1 MAIIP
6 IQSSSNVQAERR
18 IERAREN
25 RAEQQD
31 RREAAKQQDAQRLEA
46 QRART
51 EENKPNRPGSRI
63 DTTA

>member
-1 MAIIP
+1 MAISP

-31 RREAAKQQDAQRLEA
+31 RREAVKQQDAQRLAA

-51 EENKPNRPGSRI
+51 EESKPNRPGSRI

>member
-1 MAIIP
+1 MAISP
-6 IQSSSNVQAERR
+6 IQSSSNVLAERR
-18 IERAREN
+18 IEKAREN

-31 RREAAKQQDAQRLEA
+31 RREAIKQQDAQRLEA

-51 EENKPNRPGSRI
+51 EESKPNRPGSRI